1 LNQDKNYNSTPQKQ
15 SSVVFKRSQI
25 SSTPK
30 MKGST
35 PKQKIEVIIDGDNDH
50 DYLKDEEE

>member
-1 LNQDKNYNSTPQKQ
+1 
-15 SSVVFKRSQI
+15 
-25 SSTPK
+25 

-35 PKQKIEVIIDGDNDH
+35 LKQKIEVIIDGDNDH